1 MLRTSGYLKEEEEL
15 MNYFPDYEQ
24 KQLTDREF
32 MFSIIGTL
40 RFDELKAMVEGAR
53 KNGALNEEKNDDNF
67 VYIEKELYNEISG
80 VLIYKSMMKI
90 YIISITSKGKT
101 AFLLK

>member
-15 MNYFPDYEQ
+15 MTYFPDYEQ